1 MFSVLAM
8 IFCLNYYLLVATKLY
23 FTHHSYAVIILFKT
37 GLGTGLG
44 KSAFSTNSFEKL
56 VFLRYPCF
64 LSVMCFDF
72 SFINFITYN
81 HYLQQCQVVND
92 FPLILQETVQKQIYL
107 YENLTIALKGYLL
120 YKMVTSQNVASEV
133 QFKNFSS
140 FCIFDSPMIYQI
152 CGVMISISTRD
163 RVHF

>member
-56 VFLRYPCF
+56 VFLHYPCF
-64 LSVMCFDF
+64 LSVMCF
-72 SFINFITYN
+72 NFIFNKLYN
-81 HYLQQCQVVND
+81 IQSFLQQCQVVSD
-92 FPLILQETVQKQIYL
+92 FPLILQKTVQKQIYL
-107 YENLTIALKGYLL
+107 YENLTIALKYYLL
-120 YKMVTSQNVASEV
+120 YKMITSQNVASEV
-133 QFKNFSS
+133 QFKDFSS
-140 FCIFDSPMIYQI
+140 FCIFNSPMIYQI
-152 CGVMISISTRD
+152 CGIMMRIGTRD